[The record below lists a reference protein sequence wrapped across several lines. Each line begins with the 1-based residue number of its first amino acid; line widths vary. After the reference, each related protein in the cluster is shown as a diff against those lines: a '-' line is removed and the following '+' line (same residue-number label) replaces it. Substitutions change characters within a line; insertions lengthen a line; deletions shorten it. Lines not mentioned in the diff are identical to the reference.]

1 MIAYLDTS
9 VILRVILGQPNAFRD
24 LVQVELGVASSLVE
38 VECLRTLDRLQLRA
52 AVPDEALAAAREAA
66 YRLTREM
73 ELVEPSATVLRTAS
87 QPMATPLGT
96 LDAIHLAT
104 ALRWI
109 EASSRSLVMATHD
122 TALALAARAHG
133 LEVVGG

>member
-1 MIAYLDTS
+1 VIAYLDAS
-9 VILRVILGQPNAFRD
+9 VILRVILGQPDAFRD
-24 LVQVELGVASSLVE
+24 LDQVELGVASSLVE
-38 VECLRTLDRLQLRA
+38 VECLRTLDRVRLRA
-52 AVPDEALAAAREAA
+52 AVSDSALAGAREAV
-66 YRLTREM
+66 YRLMQEV
-73 ELVEPSATVLRTAS
+73 ELIAPSATILRAAS

-109 EASSRSLVMATHD
+109 EARGRSLVVATHD
-122 TALALAARAHG
+122 SALALAARAHG